1 MSTKTLFL
9 LRHAKAIADGGS
21 MTDEDRPLSEK
32 GIKDSKKLASKLHKR
47 AYNFDLI
54 LTSPAIRTITTA
66 QLVANRLGY
75 KQKLIAVDK
84 HIYLATLENLLTV
97 IVSVHKKVD
106 SLLLVG
112 HNPSISS
119 LAWYLA
125 GEPISMPTC
134 ALLELKFEIKNWEQI
149 NANTLIKLT
158 LLN

>member
-1 MSTKTLFL
+1 M
-9 LRHAKAIADGGS
+9 RHAKAIADGRV
-21 MTDEDRPLSEK
+21 MTDEDRPLSDS

-47 AYNFDLI
+47 DYNFDLI
-54 LTSPAIRTITTA
+54 LTSPAIRAITTA

-75 KQKLIAVDK
+75 KQKFITINQ
-84 HIYLATLENLLTV
+84 HIYAAALEDLLKV
-97 IVSVHKKVD
+97 IVKTQKKVD

-119 LAWYLA
+119 LAKYLA

-149 NANTLIKLT
+149 SADTLVKHT